1 MYSSFQLFLTLNES
15 FARMSIMKKINRPW
29 QALILAFLG
38 GSKVAINTILLF
50 LLLFF
55 PLSFGTWLSQYNPE
69 LIVVSAL
76 KPIVF
81 IPIALSIVLGIF
93 LVRGLLKG
101 QKWAPIFLTI
111 THGIALLF
119 MGLWMISDSRWA
131 IPLAIFLFLLALEI
145 ECWIHPFFK
154 RKK

>member
-1 MYSSFQLFLTLNES
+1 
-15 FARMSIMKKINRPW
+15 MKKINRPW

-38 GSKVAINTILLF
+38 GAKVLINSILLF

-55 PLSFGTWLSQYNPE
+55 PLSLGAWLSQYNPE
-69 LIVVSAL
+69 LIVLSAL

-81 IPIALSIVLGIF
+81 LPIVLSIILGAF
-93 LVRGLLKG
+93 LIQGLWKG

-111 THGIALLF
+111 THILTILL
-119 MGLWMISDSRWA
+119 MGLWMMSDSRWA

-154 RKK
+154 QKK

>member
-1 MYSSFQLFLTLNES
+1 
-15 FARMSIMKKINRPW
+15 MKEINRPW
-29 QALILAFLG
+29 QALILTFLG
-38 GSKVAINTILLF
+38 GSKVVINTIFLF

-55 PLSFGTWLSQYNPE
+55 PVSLGTWLSQYNPE
-69 LIVVSAL
+69 LIVLSAL

-81 IPIALSIVLGIF
+81 LPIILSIILGIF
-93 LVRGLLKG
+93 LIRGLWKG

-111 THGIALLF
+111 THGITLLL
-119 MGLWMISDSRWA
+119 MGLWMMSDSHWA

>member
-1 MYSSFQLFLTLNES
+1 
-15 FARMSIMKKINRPW
+15 MKKILRPW
-29 QALILAFLG
+29 QATTLSLLG
-38 GSKVAINTILLF
+38 GAKVFFDLSILI

-55 PLSFGTWLSQYNPE
+55 PLQFGSWLSQYNPE
-69 LIVVSAL
+69 LIVLSAL

-81 IPIALSIVLGIF
+81 IPIALSVVLGIF
-93 LVRGLLKG
+93 LVRGLWKG

-154 RKK
+154 REK